1 MALTASWALSAEAYS
16 SASVLC
22 VARLVAMLMLWRIS
36 VSRIWRLPCHELAM
50 DENKAMQI
58 TPMMTAML
66 SWRWNV
72 IWRRKPESL
81 RSMNNC

>member
-1 MALTASWALSAEAYS
+1 
-16 SASVLC
+16 
-22 VARLVAMLMLWRIS
+22 
-36 VSRIWRLPCHELAM
+36 M
-50 DENKAMQI
+50 DENKAMHI